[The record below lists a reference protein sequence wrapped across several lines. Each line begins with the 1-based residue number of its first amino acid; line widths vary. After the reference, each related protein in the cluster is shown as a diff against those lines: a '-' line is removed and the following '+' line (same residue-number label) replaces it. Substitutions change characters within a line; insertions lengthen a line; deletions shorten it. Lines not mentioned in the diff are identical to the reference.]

1 MLNVKCKTSRI
12 KQHFSYFPLQN
23 EFCFAWQVIES
34 LVRTH
39 ISTPV
44 QPLVTNP
51 SLHLLWPQPQR
62 ILELPGSPFVPDP
75 QLHISVVQSSVNV
88 HE

>member
-1 MLNVKCKTSRI
+1 MLIFLFMTSV
-12 KQHFSYFPLQN
+12 
-23 EFCFAWQVIES
+23 CFAYQVIES

-44 QPLVTNP
+44 HPLVTNP